1 MIRKRHPEGFRGII
15 DTLFPDIDNRHRVC
29 SLCEN
34 SLSYILM
41 ICAPSGPMLQLKTLL
56 QKSMKREVKEKE
68 KNKRKEI
75 TTKI

>member
-1 MIRKRHPEGFRGII
+1 
-15 DTLFPDIDNRHRVC
+15 
-29 SLCEN
+29 
-34 SLSYILM
+34 M